1 MERSARLYWYTSLSQ
16 FHEREIIYQWKGTSL
31 PFPDTICPP
40 LCTHTHTH
48 PTSPHHVHPPTPRT
62 PPRCRFFTFIVGRG
76 NGCLR
81 APLCK
86 CACVFEVGRMKASSS
101 VWAQQQ
107 VGRCVGVCLYLS
119 GKRTVRTRCVRV
131 LVCVCVCARVDE
143 RLLVDLAFRWPPG
156 CFAVWS
162 ACPRFCWGLE
172 RRSPS
177 FPCCN
182 TSVCTQ
188 ANKHTWKINSLKQYR
203 EFSGLREKNRI
214 IKFFPSCSSFN
225 CLVCSLA

>member
-1 MERSARLYWYTSLSQ
+1 MDVCVRLCVSAL
-16 FHEREIIYQWKGTSL
+16 
-31 PFPDTICPP
+31 
-40 LCTHTHTH
+40 
-48 PTSPHHVHPPTPRT
+48 
-62 PPRCRFFTFIVGRG
+62 
-76 NGCLR
+76 
-81 APLCK
+81 
-86 CACVFEVGRMKASSS
+86 
-101 VWAQQQ
+101 
-107 VGRCVGVCLYLS
+107 VCLKLDAWKLPLLCELNS
-119 GKRTVRTRCVRV
+119 RWAGVW
-131 LVCVCVCARVDE
+131 VCVCICRVKGLSGPGVYVFLCVSACVRVDE

-214 IKFFPSCSSFN
+214 IKLFPSCSSFN